1 MSKTHL
7 RESAFDY
14 FEEEDKLLLFSSI
27 LKRLQSE
34 VSQHGGDTYRGAVS
48 VILVDEASY
57 TSRDVS
63 SLSVSFCWYGSQF
76 SLWIRLWHR
85 NSFLELNLSTH

>member
-14 FEEEDKLLLFSSI
+14 FEEEGKLLLFSSI

-34 VSQHGGDTYRGAVS
+34 VSQHGVTHTGVQS

-63 SLSVSFCWYGSQF
+63 SLSVSFCW
-76 SLWIRLWHR
+76 
-85 NSFLELNLSTH
+85 